1 VQATVRGLSRG
12 SAWLFTGPSFIIFQ
26 VLRAHFRAGLE
37 LVGAH
42 VVVVVGAT
50 SVRDGNLLVLVGR
63 IELAVV
69 LVAPLVLVV
78 G

>member
-1 VQATVRGLSRG
+1 MYFWGLVLL
-12 SAWLFTGPSFIIFQ
+12 LF
-26 VLRAHFRAGLE
+26 AGRLAR